1 MSKDNARRRIDV
13 AEAAQLI
20 LERMPDWGTER
31 VAIDKVHGEVLRQTI
46 SAERDQP
53 PFDRVT
59 MDGIAIRHAAIA
71 AGVRSFLTI
80 GASPETP
87 RCWLARVGSKACST
101 MRRPST

>member
-1 MSKDNARRRIDV
+1 MSKENARRRIDV

-31 VAIDKVHGEVLRQTI
+31 VAIDRAHGEVLRQTI

-71 AGVRSFLTI
+71 AGVRSFRVI
-80 GASPETP
+80 GTQGAGGE
-87 RCWLARVGSKACST
+87 RVDRSGPL
-101 MRRPST
+101 RPTAGR